1 MKNQTLGKKIVSIF
15 SQYRGLSKSAYVLF
29 FARLVTS
36 MGAFIFP
43 MLTLILTVKLDY
55 TKLQAGFLMTIVS
68 VLMLAANLIGGKI
81 ADKFNR
87 KKIIIT
93 LDIISVLFFFACA
106 IVQPREIMVYFL
118 VVSGFFATMEGPA
131 FDALIAEATLP
142 AEREKVFSLAYLGF
156 NLGFA
161 FGAAMAGLLFTNY
174 LSLAFVLDGLTTF
187 SSTLM
192 IILMVKVYKR
202 EEIKQE
208 DKNEYEEHL
217 GEEKTIVQ
225 ILKQRKSILYFILIS
240 SIGAFVY
247 QQWTFTLPTYVIHI
261 FGEDLGA
268 KYFGFISS
276 ANGISVIILTPI
288 IAYILRKKY
297 ELQKMTLGA
306 LLMGLSFLI
315 IFRVN
320 ALILFFVFIIAF
332 TLAEVINTVGSSPY
346 MSRRVP
352 GSHRGRMSSIGFLGY
367 FIGANISTVICGLII
382 DKLGYDY
389 VLGLLVCLGVIQS
402 LLIIS
407 NYRLDKKIFP
417 NLYIT
422 PPSMMKTSLMRE
434 RETMAQKANEVL

>member
-422 PPSMMKTSLMRE
+422 PTSMMKTSLMRE